1 VSALVLMICAYAAIV
16 IFVVVVAYRTVKIA
30 KMPVHL
36 RWELAPVPHEK
47 GKSAYGGSYLEEYEW
62 WTRERESSM
71 LNEVVYMAKEIFLL
85 KGVWENNRG
94 LWPFTF
100 LFHNGIYLLAAAVA
114 LIFVS
119 AVMLLFSS
127 PLTPLDLALGLAS
140 ILLIAAY
147 CIGVAGSFGLLVK
160 RYVDPD
166 LRPFN
171 STSTYLNLA
180 LLGLVF
186 ATGLYAYFSTAD
198 YSLEL
203 GYFARSLITFSPQS
217 YISVPLGVHIL
228 IALIFLTYLPFTY
241 MIHFVAKY
249 FTYHEVRWNDRP
261 QSEQMTR
268 KLNELLQQPVSWS
281 APHVKGDGKKN
292 WVDTATEEMKD
303 EKKSEN

>member
-1 VSALVLMICAYAAIV
+1 MSALVLMMCAYIAVV
-16 IFVVVVAYRTVKIA
+16 IFAAVVVYRTVKIA
-30 KMPVHL
+30 QMPVHL

-62 WTRERESSM
+62 WTKERESSIV
-71 LNEVVYMAKEIFLL
+71 NEVAYMAKEIFLL

-100 LFHNGIYLLAAAVA
+100 LFHNGIYLLAAAAA

-127 PLTPLDLALGLAS
+127 PSAPLDLALGLAS

-147 CIGVAGSFGLLVK
+147 CIGAAGSLGLLVK

-180 LLGLVF
+180 LLGFVF
-186 ATGLYAYFSTAD
+186 ASGLYAYFSTAD

-261 QSEQMTR
+261 QSERMTR

>member
-1 VSALVLMICAYAAIV
+1 MSALALMVCTYAAV
-16 IFVVVVAYRTVKIA
+16 AIFITVVTYRTVKIA
-30 KMPVHL
+30 RMPVHL

-62 WTRERESSM
+62 WKKERESSM

-100 LFHNGIYLLAAAVA
+100 LFHNGIYLLAVAVG
-114 LIFVS
+114 LILVS
-119 AVMLLFSS
+119 AILLMVSS
-127 PLTPLDLALGLAS
+127 TIGLLDLSLGLVS
-140 ILLIAAY
+140 ILLVVAY
-147 CIGVAGSFGLLVK
+147 LIGTAGSFGLLIK
-160 RYVDPD
+160 RLLDPN

-171 STSTYLNLA
+171 STSTYLNLG
-180 LLGLVF
+180 LMGLVF
-186 ATGLYAYFSTAD
+186 CSGLYAFLSTGD

-203 GYFARSLITFSPQS
+203 GFFARSLLTLSPQS
-217 YISVPLGVHIL
+217 YIAVPVGIHIL

-261 QSEQMTR
+261 QSEAMTR
-268 KLNELLQQPVSWS
+268 EINGLLQQPLGWS

-292 WVDTATEEMKD
+292 WVDAATEEMKD
-303 EKKSEN
+303 EKKPEN

>member
-1 VSALVLMICAYAAIV
+1 VSALVLMICAYTAVV
-16 IFVVVVAYRTVKIA
+16 IFAAVVAYRTVKIA
-30 KMPVHL
+30 RMPVHL

-62 WTRERESSM
+62 WTKERESSI

-100 LFHNGIYLLAAAVA
+100 LFHNGIYLLAAAAV
-114 LIFVS
+114 LIFIS
-119 AVMLLFSS
+119 AVMLIFSS
-127 PLTPLDLALGLAS
+127 PLAPLDLTLGLAS
-140 ILLIAAY
+140 ILLFAAY

-160 RYVDPD
+160 RLVDPD

-171 STSTYLNLA
+171 STATYLNLA

-186 ATGLYAYFSTAD
+186 ASGIFAYFSTAD

-217 YISVPLGVHIL
+217 YISVPMGVHIL

-261 QSEQMTR
+261 QSEQMTHR
-268 KLNELLQQPVSWS
+268 LNELLQQPVSWS
-281 APHVKGDGKKN
+281 APHVRGDGKKN

-303 EKKSEN
+303 EKKPEN